1 MNKLN
6 KKEGNALLIVVLVM
20 MVLSIILTAAA
31 AVAISNN
38 KNIDKNVKFSQSLY
52 YAELAVDWSSSYI
65 VSEVEKMDE
74 PTRASYKKDMSKFV
88 DKYDSIINEEL
99 SKSNFFIQ
107 FTKNEVDIN
116 LKITLNDEGY
126 PISTAKAVYG
136 GEARSVAIGFPKM
149 NEALGEP
156 GTEFIIDDAILVDTR
171 MDLLG
176 ATVNG
181 SMSILNPTDKSITID
196 NAGFGGNHSIKI
208 PENRGYK
215 LNTLQK
221 VIKFTSL
228 EPSGI
233 IPLAQKWFEGITWQT
248 TPENLDEH
256 ITRPIGNKVSL
267 TKEREMPSA
276 SIRKFPKANKMS
288 PVILETQSW
297 ADPYKVVD
305 ESGNFNWSRYGG
317 YEGVVN
323 HEVIVPPVVYFPK
336 FTVGEGVQKNKAITL
351 KPSTGNTIDM
361 VVDEL
366 YIEGSIEFPI
376 GVTVNIYVN
385 KPKAGKN
392 NFILKPISLNGRT
405 YNIDGKSVE
414 HDNKDVS
421 IILDTDKNY
430 KAKATIT
437 QGGGAVKASIIGE
450 FLDIDITQ
458 SGNLNIVAFGEDSRV
473 VINRGTSYQSNML
486 FVPKGIVTFAAPS
499 YRGSVVA
506 KEVYVENSGGSII
519 WEKFDMSD
527 LPVDITDPSGVGSG
541 GSGGGTL
548 GDPITN
554 LLKDMPKVEVS
565 R

>member
-31 AVAISNN
+31 AIAISNN

-156 GTEFIIDDAILVDTR
+156 GTEFIVDDAILVDKFLHI
-171 MDLLG
+171 MG
-176 ATVNG
+176 SKVNG
-181 SMSILNPTDKSITID
+181 SMSILNPTDKSIIID
-196 NAGFGGNHSIKI
+196 NAGFSGNHFIKI
-208 PENRGYK
+208 PENRGYQ
-215 LNTLQK
+215 LNSLQR
-221 VIKFTSL
+221 VIKFAAKNV
-228 EPSGI
+228 
-233 IPLAQKWFEGITWQT
+233 AQDWFEGITWQT
-248 TPENLDEH
+248 NMDNLDEH
-256 ITRPIGNKVSL
+256 ITGPKDGKVSL
-267 TKEREMPSA
+267 TKERVMPSA
-276 SIRKFPKANKMS
+276 SIREFPKASKMS

-297 ADPYKVVD
+297 AEPYKVVD

-317 YEGVVN
+317 YEGVTN

-336 FTVGEGVQKNKAITL
+336 FTIGAGVQKNKAITL
-351 KPSTGNTIDM
+351 NPSKGNTIDI

-385 KPKAGKN
+385 KPKGGNN

-405 YNIDGKSVE
+405 YNIDGKDVG
-414 HDNKDVS
+414 HDNKDVA

-430 KAKATIT
+430 RAKATIT
-437 QGGGAVKASIIGE
+437 QGAASVKASIIGE

-458 SGNLNIVAFGEDSRV
+458 SGNLNIVAFGDDSRV
-473 VINRGTSYQSNML
+473 VINGGTSYQSNML
-486 FVPKGIVTFAAPS
+486 FVPKGRVTFAAPS

-506 KEVYVENSGGSII
+506 KEIIVENKGGSID